1 VQPTDILLGR
11 FSCFLGRHG
20 NPLEG
25 TRWVPSSRRRV
36 SDGKLG
42 ARYRVMKARLL
53 RLLAVASTIGAAVL
67 AGGASLKGF

>member
-1 VQPTDILLGR
+1 V
-11 FSCFLGRHG
+11 FHWEHG

-25 TRWVPSSRRRV
+25 TRWVPSSVPRA
-36 SDGKLG
+36 SDGRAG
-42 ARYRVMKARLL
+42 ARYRVMKTRLL

>member
-1 VQPTDILLGR
+1 MQPTDQPVRSVFVISRG
-11 FSCFLGRHG
+11 HG

-25 TRWVPSSRRRV
+25 TRWVPSSAPRA
-36 SDGKLG
+36 SDGTAG